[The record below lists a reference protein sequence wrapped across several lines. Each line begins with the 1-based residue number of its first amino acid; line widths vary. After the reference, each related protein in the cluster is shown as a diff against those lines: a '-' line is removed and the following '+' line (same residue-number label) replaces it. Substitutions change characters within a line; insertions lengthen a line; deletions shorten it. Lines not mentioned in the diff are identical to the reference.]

1 MFTSPLRELRIK
13 VREWVLTHSL
23 VWRDAKLHIK
33 VPAKFITDHASIPD
47 VLFLRPALEEPT
59 DDNRPFVL
67 HDWLYCSS
75 RNFGAI
81 ALTRRQA
88 DNLLRVAMLAT
99 GHGQVKALTYY
110 MAVRIGGWRYWNKKA
125 AQGLT
130 TEDFLS

>member
-1 MFTSPLRELRIK
+1 MFTTALKELRVK
-13 VREWVLTHSL
+13 AREWVLTHSL
-23 VWRDAKLHIK
+23 VWDDGKLLIK
-33 VPAKFITDHASIPD
+33 VPAKFITDHASVPD
-47 VLFLRPALEEPT
+47 VGPLRDALEEPS

-75 RNFGAI
+75 RNFGKR

-99 GHGQVKALTYY
+99 GHGWPKALTYY
-110 MAVRIGGWRYWNKKA
+110 LAVRAGGWRYWNKKA

-130 TEDFLS
+130 QEDFLV